1 MFSTRSSRRP
11 GTWGIGLVAGLLG
24 LLMLGTGAWAQSP
37 EPPAPD
43 TRPRPAAPGLAVVVH
58 QGRLSV
64 DVQAADLGAVLAQ
77 IGQQAGLRIAAG
89 PSPGKQVT
97 ARFTGVALEDGL
109 RRLMRL
115 ASLSHSFLYARGPTG
130 TVGLAEVRVW
140 GEGQDERLRLAASTE
155 PGVQVNTPHPGPPD
169 RKARRQVRPGAARAG
184 GSAESEAPQPI
195 PDVVEAA
202 PEPTRDP
209 GYAAPSEATRRV
221 LDVFTRSKQMGARPA
236 DGQDSSPQAP
246 TPPSPDQKEGG
257 GVSR

>member
-11 GTWGIGLVAGLLG
+11 GTWGVGLVAGLLG
-24 LLMLGTGAWAQSP
+24 LLMPGTGAWAQSP

-109 RRLMRL
+109 RRLLRL

-140 GEGQDERLRLAASTE
+140 GEGQDERLRQATSTE
-155 PGVQVNTPHPGPPD
+155 PGVQGNEPHPGPSD
-169 RKARRQVRPGAARAG
+169 RKARRQARP
-184 GSAESEAPQPI
+184 GSAEREAPQPI
-195 PDVVEAA
+195 PAVVESA
-202 PEPTRDP
+202 PEPTPAP
-209 GYAAPSEATRRV
+209 GYTEPSEATRRV
-221 LDVFTRSKQMGARPA
+221 LDVFTRSKQMGASPA
-236 DGQDSSPQAP
+236 VGQESSPQAP
-246 TPPSPDQKEGG
+246 TPPRHERQGEP
-257 GVSR
+257 